1 MATTDGLGLVVGL
14 VVDLRDPLRLG
25 RVKVR
30 YPELGAD
37 VRSDWARL
45 VTPMAGGG
53 RGVVFRPE
61 VGEEVVLGFLQG
73 DPRAPYVLG
82 GVWND
87 KDRPP
92 KGDAEGRNDLR
103 FITSRSGHVVRLD
116 DTAGRER
123 IEVVDRTGQCRVVID
138 SARKKVVV
146 VAGAG
151 GIELVSSTGTIRLN
165 GKDVTID
172 ATNTVK
178 ISGRAVDVGSTTST
192 KVKAGTTLSASGTQ
206 STTIR
211 GATVNIN

>member
-1 MATTDGLGLVVGL
+1 MTTTEGLGLVVGL

-45 VTPMAGGG
+45 ITPMAGKG
-53 RGVVFRPE
+53 RGMVFRPE
-61 VGEEVVLGFLQG
+61 VGEEVVIGFLQG
-73 DPRAPYVLG
+73 DARAPYVLG

-92 KGDAEGRNDLR
+92 AGDADGKNNLR

-123 IEVVDRTGQCRVVID
+123 IEVVDKSKACRVVID

-151 GIELVSSTGTIRLN
+151 GIELVSTGTIKLS
-165 GKDVTID
+165 GKDVTIN

-178 ISGRAVDVGSTTST
+178 VNGRAVDVSSTTST
-192 KVKAGTTLSASGTQ
+192 QVKAGTTLSATARQ
-206 STTIR
+206 NVTIR
-211 GATVNIN
+211 GNTVNIN